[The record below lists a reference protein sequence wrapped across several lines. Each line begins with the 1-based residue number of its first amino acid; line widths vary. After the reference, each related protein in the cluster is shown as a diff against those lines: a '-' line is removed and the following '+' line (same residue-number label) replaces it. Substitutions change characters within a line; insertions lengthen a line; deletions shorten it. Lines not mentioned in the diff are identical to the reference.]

1 MEGISTVSFIRVII
15 EHDDLSYN
23 LLLRVMPSGCLCCK
37 SNSSLVLGSMRDAGK
52 KVCYV
57 SC

>member
-1 MEGISTVSFIRVII
+1 MSFIRVII

-52 KVCYV
+52 KVCYI